1 MYMCRNSGSIYMKW
15 LKMIITGGG
24 ICLSNMPFIFDF
36 LLSLI
41 VLKLLHVHYFL
52 IWKRNNNNNFPFLS
66 KKKEIMMIMREWQA
80 VDLSTNIKE
89 NSLLRNVYVLG
100 SAYVSFSFQSYVLRQ
115 LNDNNKP
122 QNSNTSF
129 IHSRMSQSENKYFCA
144 RFSFLWSG

>member
-1 MYMCRNSGSIYMKW
+1 MKW

-66 KKKEIMMIMREWQA
+66 KKKEIMMIMREW
-80 VDLSTNIKE
+80 
-89 NSLLRNVYVLG
+89 
-100 SAYVSFSFQSYVLRQ
+100 
-115 LNDNNKP
+115 
-122 QNSNTSF
+122 
-129 IHSRMSQSENKYFCA
+129 
-144 RFSFLWSG
+144 